1 MLRLRNL
8 IASLTID
15 FFILEGATAQAND
28 RSSVGKNP
36 LTEDFASFV
45 TETLDKWKVPG
56 LSVAVVDGDQVFA
69 EGYGFARLPD
79 EPATPETLWYAASTT
94 KAQTAATLARLI
106 NSGDHP
112 ALANGWST
120 TISSIIHDD
129 FVLQDAWATEHITL
143 DDAVSHRTG
152 MAAHDKSY
160 ARVVEGKE
168 ANPKDVVRNLR
179 NLPLTTEPRLKYS
192 YTNSMYTTLS
202 HVIETVTGKWL
213 GDVMKELIWAPLD
226 MNSTFFD
233 LQDANDAPHQLAS
246 GYYWDEKE
254 GKYGEVPFMSVTE
267 LSGAGAVIS
276 NVLDYAKWVKCLL
289 HEAPPFSKEVH
300 KDIKSPRMLES
311 TQPDVPNDIVTYALG
326 WRRTLFK
333 GHVMYIH
340 SGGLHAYGA
349 QVYWLPEIKY
359 GVVAFAN
366 TATTSNAAEEVL
378 AWKLIQDRLGIPDN
392 ERFDFGAKYRK
403 FWNWLSSAADEAV
416 DILYP
421 ERPNPPLPATVN
433 TTKLQG
439 IYYDPGYGRIT
450 LHEASHPDRSDEKIL
465 VADRQ
470 EMTWKYQMNLHHV
483 SGDYWIIYLPFLENP
498 GYFTEFVAGEF
509 KIGNDGKPVGLQVDW
524 VNRVTDEVEGKVLFK
539 KVD

>member
-1 MLRLRNL
+1 M
-8 IASLTID
+8 D
-15 FFILEGATAQAND
+15 ATAQAND
-28 RSSVGKNP
+28 RSSVGKTP

-45 TETLDKWKVPG
+45 TEILDKWKVPG
-56 LSVAVVDGDQVFA
+56 LSIAVIDGDQVFA
-69 EGYGFARLPD
+69 EGYGFAILPG

-94 KAQTAATLARLI
+94 KAHTATTLARLI
-106 NSGDHP
+106 NFGEHT

-129 FVLQDAWATEHITL
+129 FVLRDAWATEHITL
-143 DDAVSHRTG
+143 DDAVSHRVG

-168 ANPKDVVRNLR
+168 IKPKDIVRNLR
-179 NLPLTTEPRLKYS
+179 NLPLSTEPRLKFS
-192 YTNSMYTTLS
+192 YTNLMYTTLS

-213 GDVMKELIWAPLD
+213 GDVMKELIWDPLD

-233 LQDANDAPHQLAS
+233 LQDAINAPYQLAS
-246 GYYWDEKE
+246 GYYWDKKE
-254 GKYGEVPFMSVTE
+254 GKYGEVPFMNVTE
-267 LSGAGAVIS
+267 LSGAGAIFS

-300 KDIKSPRMLES
+300 KDIKSPRILKS
-311 TQPDVPNDIVTYALG
+311 IQPNGPYDITTYGLG
-326 WRRTLFK
+326 WERTHFK
-333 GHVMYIH
+333 GHVIYKH

-349 QVYWLPEIKY
+349 QVYWLPETKY

-366 TATTSNAAEEVL
+366 TATTSNAAEEIL
-378 AWKLIQDRLGIPDN
+378 AWKLIQDRLGIPEK
-392 ERFDFGAKYRK
+392 ERFDFDAKF
-403 FWNWLSSAADEAV
+403 FWNGLSSTVDETV

-439 IYYDPGYGRIT
+439 IYYDPGYGRIA
-450 LHEASHPDRSDEKIL
+450 LREKPHPNRSDEKIL

-483 SGDYWIIYLPFLENP
+483 SGDYWVVYLPLLENP
-498 GYFTEFVAGEF
+498 GYFTEFVAAEF

>member
-1 MLRLRNL
+1 MLRFRNL
-8 IASLTID
+8 ITGLAIGFTLMD
-15 FFILEGATAQAND
+15 ATAQAND
-28 RSSVGKNP
+28 RSSVGKTP

-45 TETLDKWKVPG
+45 TEILDKWKVPG
-56 LSVAVVDGDQVFA
+56 LSIAVIDGDQVFA
-69 EGYGFARLPD
+69 EGYGFATLPN
-79 EPATPETLWYAASTT
+79 EPATPETLWHAASTT
-94 KAQTAATLARLI
+94 KAQTAAILARLI

-120 TISSIIHDD
+120 TISSIVHDD

-152 MAAHDKSY
+152 IAAYDKSY
-160 ARVVEGKE
+160 AQVVEGKE
-168 ANPKDVVRNLR
+168 VKPKDIVRNLR
-179 NLPLTTEPRLKYS
+179 NLPLSTEPRLKFS
-192 YTNSMYTTLS
+192 YTNLMYTTLS

-213 GDVMKELIWAPLD
+213 GDVMKELIWGPLD

-233 LQDANDAPHQLAS
+233 LQDAINAPYQLAS
-246 GYYWDEKE
+246 GYYWDKKE
-254 GKYGEVPFMSVTE
+254 GKYGEVPFMNITE
-267 LSGAGAVIS
+267 LSGAGAIFS

-300 KDIKSPRMLES
+300 KDIKTPRILKS
-311 TQPDVPNDIVTYALG
+311 IQPNGPYDIKTYGLG
-326 WRRTLFK
+326 WERTHFK
-333 GHVMYIH
+333 GHVIYMH

-349 QVYWLPEIKY
+349 QVYWLPEAKY

-366 TATTSNAAEEVL
+366 TATTSNAAEDIL
-378 AWKLIQDRLGIPDN
+378 AWKLIQDRFGIPEN
-392 ERFDFGAKYRK
+392 ERFDFDANYRK
-403 FWNWLSSAADEAV
+403 FWNGLSSTVDEAV

-439 IYYDPGYGRIT
+439 IYYDPGYGRIA
-450 LHEASHPDRSDEKIL
+450 LREQPHPNRSDEKIL

-483 SGDYWIIYLPFLENP
+483 SGDYWVVYLPLLENP
-498 GYFTEFVAGEF
+498 GYFTEFVAAEF

-524 VNRVTDEVEGKVLFK
+524 VDRVTDEVEGKVLFK